1 MNEICDTWIQI
12 PKTTHQKTGRVVQKT
27 PEADSEASLQEM
39 TVLGWKGVVQRET
52 CTFTGKKRV
61 PHKLPLQL
69 LSILAVH
76 QLVYALMDDVGL
88 KQTKKGSQQSEEG
101 GKFRVEK
108 KKNSQDHVSA

>member
-1 MNEICDTWIQI
+1 M
-12 PKTTHQKTGRVVQKT
+12 
-27 PEADSEASLQEM
+27 
-39 TVLGWKGVVQRET
+39 QRET

-108 KKNSQDHVSA
+108 KKFTRSRKCVKSFMVRQVYAELETYRDGKMQIKV

>member
-1 MNEICDTWIQI
+1 M
-12 PKTTHQKTGRVVQKT
+12 
-27 PEADSEASLQEM
+27 
-39 TVLGWKGVVQRET
+39 QRQT

-88 KQTKKGSQQSEEG
+88 KQTKKGVVSEEG
-101 GKFRVEK
+101 ISFRDRVEK
-108 KKNSQDHVSA
+108 KFLAFIFM

>member
-1 MNEICDTWIQI
+1 M
-12 PKTTHQKTGRVVQKT
+12 
-27 PEADSEASLQEM
+27 
-39 TVLGWKGVVQRET
+39 QRQT

-88 KQTKKGSQQSEEG
+88 KQTKKGVVSEEG
-101 GKFRVEK
+101 ISFRDRVEK
-108 KKNSQDHVSA
+108 KFLAFIFIVKSYMIRQVFAEMETYNRKM